1 MAGKHQAGTAQRRK
15 QEMNRTYGE
24 FTLTGEVLDVVTR
37 QVFPSVD
44 AWQAFTGDR
53 DGFLIVHFPPDKA
66 GRKQAKES
74 LIRALTAKK
83 G

>member
-1 MAGKHQAGTAQRRK
+1 
-15 QEMNRTYGE
+15 MNRTYGE

>member
-1 MAGKHQAGTAQRRK
+1 
-15 QEMNRTYGE
+15 MNRTYGE
-24 FTLTGEVLDVVTR
+24 FFQSGEVLDMETR

-53 DGFLIVHFPPDKA
+53 DGFLIVHFPANAA
-66 GRKQAKES
+66 GRKQAREC
-74 LIRALTAKK
+74 LLRALTAMK